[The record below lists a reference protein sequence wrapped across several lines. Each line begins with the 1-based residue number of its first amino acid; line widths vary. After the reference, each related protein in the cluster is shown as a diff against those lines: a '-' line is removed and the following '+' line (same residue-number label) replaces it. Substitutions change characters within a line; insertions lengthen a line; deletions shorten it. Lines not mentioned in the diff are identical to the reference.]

1 MPGRLFVFSAPSGSG
16 KTSIVKKLLATNP
29 TLGFSIS
36 ATTRKP
42 RTGEVHGKDYYFLEK
57 EDFEAKVAS
66 GQFAEFEEVY
76 AGTSYGTLKEEIERL
91 WSEGKDV
98 LFDVDVVGG
107 LNLKKEYGDKAVS
120 IFVKVPDFETLKARL
135 VGRGTETE
143 DSLNTRL
150 EKVKFELTF
159 EKEFDFVVV
168 NDELSNAVNSAQE
181 IINNTK

>member
-16 KTSIVKKLLATNP
+16 KTSIVKQLLSTNP

-42 RTGEVHGKDYYFLEK
+42 RPGEVHGKDYYFLEK
-57 EDFEAKVAS
+57 EDFENKVS
-66 GQFAEFEEVY
+66 LGQFAEYEEVY

-143 DSLNTRL
+143 ESLNTRL
-150 EKVKFELTF
+150 EKVKYELTF
-159 EKEFDFVVV
+159 EKDFDYVVI
-168 NDELSNAVNSAQE
+168 NDVLSNAVNSAQE
-181 IINNTK
+181 IINISI